1 MYPSGSP
8 RPHKKGAKKVEARP
22 LLRLITR
29 RTRNAY
35 LRENF
40 CVRVSS
46 TVAVLVA
53 LFLTFAEDLHA
64 PIGPGIRRRSSPL
77 DLGAQSAPA

>member
-1 MYPSGSP
+1 M
-8 RPHKKGAKKVEARP
+8 RTCARTSAFV
-22 LLRLITR
+22 L
-29 RTRNAY
+29 A
-35 LRENF
+35 
-40 CVRVSS
+40 S
-46 TVAVLVA
+46 TVGVLVA